1 MIFSYKSS
9 KQDALSVFLF
19 YGELI
24 DRGQATAL
32 LDEIEEGIE
41 KGDNKLLLNLTDLK
55 YLNSSGLNVIIN
67 ILTKA
72 RKAGGDVAI
81 CNVNKKINELLVI
94 TKLNSVFNV
103 CDTAEEAAKVLNRQ

>member
-1 MIFSYKSS
+1 MIFDYKSS
-9 KQDALSVFLF
+9 KQNGVNLFLF

-32 LDEIEEGIE
+32 LEEIEETIE
-41 KGDNKLLLNLTDLK
+41 KNENKFLLNLVDLK

-81 CNVNKKINELLVI
+81 CNVNKKINELLII

-103 CDTAEEAAKVLNRQ
+103 CDNVDEGIAILNK

>member
-9 KQDALSVFLF
+9 KHGEINTYLF

-24 DRGQATAL
+24 DRGQATSL
-32 LDEIEEGIE
+32 LDEIEEGVAKNQTKI
-41 KGDNKLLLNLTDLK
+41 LLDLDDLK
-55 YLNSSGLNVIIN
+55 YLNSSGLNIIIN

-81 CNVNKKINELLVI
+81 CNVNKKITELLVI
-94 TKLNSVFNV
+94 TKLSSVFNV
-103 CDTAEEAAKVLNRQ
+103 CNSVEEGVAVLNK

>member
-1 MIFSYKSS
+1 MIFSYKS
-9 KQDALSVFLF
+9 KTQDSVSVFLF

-24 DRGQATAL
+24 DRGQANAL
-32 LDEIEEGIE
+32 LEEIESGIE
-41 KGDNKLLLNLTDLK
+41 KKSAKILLNLADLK

-81 CNVNKKINELLVI
+81 CNVNKKITELLII
-94 TKLNSVFNV
+94 TKLNSVFNLSDSV
-103 CDTAEEAAKVLNRQ
+103 EEGIAILNK

>member
-9 KQDALSVFLF
+9 KQGGINSFLF

-32 LDEIEEGIE
+32 LDEIEEGVAKNE
-41 KGDNKLLLNLTDLK
+41 NKILLNLADLK

-72 RKAGGDVAI
+72 RKSGGDVAI
-81 CNVNKKINELLVI
+81 CNVNKKITELLVI

-103 CDTAEEAAKVLNRQ
+103 CDSVEKGIEILNK

>member
-1 MIFSYKSS
+1 MIFSSTSS
-9 KQDALSVFLF
+9 TESSVNIYLL

-24 DRGQATAL
+24 DRGQAVIL
-32 LDEIEEGIE
+32 LEEIEAQIE
-41 KGDNKLLLNLTDLK
+41 RNENKFLLNLANLK

-81 CNVNKKINELLVI
+81 CNVNKKITELLVI

-103 CDTAEEAAKVLNRQ
+103 SSSLEKGIEILNK

>member
-1 MIFSYKSS
+1 MIFDYKLTTKNGTQSYI
-9 KQDALSVFLF
+9 L

-24 DRGQATAL
+24 DRNQAAQML
-32 LDEIEEGIE
+32 ADIDSGVE
-41 KGDNKLLLNLTDLK
+41 KGATKILLNLVDLK
-55 YLNSSGLNVIIN
+55 YINSSGLNILIN

-103 CDTAEEAAKVLNRQ
+103 ADSVEKATEILNK